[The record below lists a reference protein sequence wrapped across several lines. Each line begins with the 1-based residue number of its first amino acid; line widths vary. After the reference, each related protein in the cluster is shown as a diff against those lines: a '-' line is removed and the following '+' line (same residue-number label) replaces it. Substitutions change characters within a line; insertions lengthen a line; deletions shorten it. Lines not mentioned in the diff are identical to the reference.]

1 MTVLGGVNWRK
12 NILLADFCCK
22 FSGVFLEGV
31 EVAASSFG
39 QQGAVVRD

>member
-1 MTVLGGVNWRK
+1 MQKSSDFSGV
-12 NILLADFCCK
+12 

-39 QQGAVVRD
+39 QQGAVARD